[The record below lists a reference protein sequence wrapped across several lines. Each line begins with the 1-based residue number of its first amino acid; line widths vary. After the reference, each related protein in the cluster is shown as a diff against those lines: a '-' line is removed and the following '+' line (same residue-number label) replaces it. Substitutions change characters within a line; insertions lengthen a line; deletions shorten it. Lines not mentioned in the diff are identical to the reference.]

1 MVLAVLNPAP
11 PGRAAKRPSES
22 ATRSI
27 SASPMTAI
35 IREPGRHRSWILHL
49 WAGPWRHGPTGLP
62 VLPADRPEEV
72 SPAAGPGSR
81 ALAPLRLALLQER
94 VHPLAGVGKLAGGG
108 HHLDGVGVGLGL
120 VQVDLRVQ
128 RLLADAL
135 ALRGPAGHPL
145 QHVLHGRVELHRR

>member
-35 IREPGRHRSWILHL
+35 IREPGRNRSWILHP
-49 WAGPWRHGPTGLP
+49 WAAGRCATGRRATGPPG
-62 VLPADRPEEV
+62 LPADRPEEI

-94 VHPLAGVGKLAGGG
+94 VHPLAGVG
-108 HHLDGVGVGLGL
+108 
-120 VQVDLRVQ
+120 
-128 RLLADAL
+128 
-135 ALRGPAGHPL
+135 
-145 QHVLHGRVELHRR
+145 